1 MSDSSDFGSDSDAT
15 SPGSGKGRQG
25 KSQDKSQDKSQTKAK
40 RKGAKAEAPGTA
52 VTEDGQTA
60 EAGAASTEP
69 VAAPAASE
77 APTEQAPAPESA
89 PEVVPEGPYTLA
101 VDIGG
106 TGVKSM
112 LLDAKGQQSGNR
124 VRQPTPRPAT
134 PQAVLAVIKAMLPD
148 TPFERVSVG
157 FPGVVVDGVIH
168 SAPNLHKSWAQF
180 NLQQALQDL
189 SGRPTRVLNDA
200 GIQGLGVIAGHGV
213 ELVLTLGT
221 GMGFALFVDGR
232 YVPNLEMAHHPFRKG
247 RTYEEAIGNA
257 ARLEAGNGKWNKRVR
272 AILALVQRIFNPRV
286 IYIGGGNAEKLKGEL
301 PENVKRVENVAGL
314 LGGIKLWT

>member
-1 MSDSSDFGSDSDAT
+1 MSASSDFKSDSAPK
-15 SPGSGKGRQG
+15 SPRTGKDG
-25 KSQDKSQDKSQTKAK
+25 KSK
-40 RKGAKAEAPGTA
+40 RKAAQVELSTVEVAPQAKLAAEPAAPSAEPATA
-52 VTEDGQTA
+52 GPADDALSAT
-60 EAGAASTEP
+60 
-69 VAAPAASE
+69 APAASE
-77 APTEQAPAPESA
+77 SA
-89 PEVVPEGPYTLA
+89 PEGPYTLA
-101 VDIGG
+101 IDIGG

-112 LLDAKGQQSGNR
+112 LLDGKGGQSGNR

-148 TPFERVSVG
+148 TPFERVSAG
-157 FPGVVVDGVIH
+157 FPGVVVDGVVA
-168 SAPNLHKSWAQF
+168 SAPNLHKSWAGF

-189 SGRPTRVLNDA
+189 SGRPARVLNDA
-200 GIQGLGVIAGHGV
+200 GIQGLGVIAGQGV

-247 RTYEEAIGNA
+247 RTYEESIGNA
-257 ARLEAGNGKWNKRVR
+257 ARVEAGNGKWNKRVR
-272 AILALVQRIFNPRV
+272 EVLALVQRIFNPRV

-314 LGGIKLWT
+314 LGGIKLWS